1 MIFRVQKTENYV
13 VLDKGYI
20 NDRDLSLQ
28 AKGLLTI
35 MLALPN
41 DWQFYEV
48 DLIKRSTNG
57 RDAVR
62 AVIKELQNAGY
73 IVKEQ
78 GRKAGGKF
86 SRPDFVVHERPI
98 KPNDPRPGNPA
109 TDKPATGKPAT
120 DKPATDKPAT
130 ENPTLLSN
138 NVLNNNLLSNK
149 DTKEYKDN
157 VADAPPAPKAE
168 APDLPFKDV
177 VEYLNL
183 VAGTAYR
190 PSAAKNKGPV
200 VARLNEGFAV
210 EDLKKVVDIKVKD
223 WARDSKMQKFI
234 RPETLFGPKCEGY
247 LNEWRLKYGV
257 NKGRTEKQSN
267 VPGDVGF

>member
-1 MIFRVQKTENYV
+1 MIYRVQKTENYV
-13 VLDKGYI
+13 VLDKGFI
-20 NDRDLSLQ
+20 NDCGLSLQ
-28 AKGLLTI
+28 AKGLLTV

-62 AVIKELQNAGY
+62 AVIKELQQAGY

-78 GRKAGGKF
+78 GRKDGGKF
-86 SRPDFVVHERPI
+86 SRPDFVVHERPV
-98 KPNDPRPGNPA
+98 KQSPPPPGNPS
-109 TDKPATGKPAT
+109 TDKPAA
-120 DKPATDKPAT
+120 DKPATVQPAT
-130 ENPTLLSN
+130 DNPTLLSN
-138 NVLNNNLLSNK
+138 NVLSNNLLSNK
-149 DTKEYKDN
+149 DTKELKDN

-200 VARLNEGFAV
+200 VARLNEGFGV
-210 EDLKKVVDIKVKD
+210 EDLKKVVDIKTKD
-223 WARDSKMQKFI
+223 WARDSKMQKFL
-234 RPETLFGPKCEGY
+234 RPETLFGPKCESY
-247 LNEWRLKYGV
+247 LNEWRLKHGV
-257 NKGRTEKQSN
+257 NKGRTAEKSN
-267 VPGDVGF
+267 LPEDVGF

>member
-13 VLDKGYI
+13 VLDKGFI
-20 NDRDLSLQ
+20 NDCKLSLQ
-28 AKGLLTI
+28 AKGLLTV

-62 AVIKELQNAGY
+62 AVIKELQAAGY
-73 IVKEQ
+73 IIKEQ
-78 GRKAGGKF
+78 GRKDGGKF
-86 SRPDFVVHERPI
+86 SRPDFVVHERPVTMS
-98 KPNDPRPGNPA
+98 PPSPDNPA

-120 DKPATDKPAT
+120 

-138 NVLNNNLLSNK
+138 NLLSNNLLSNK
-149 DTKEYKDN
+149 DTKELKDN

-177 VEYLNL
+177 IEYLNL
-183 VAGTAYR
+183 AAGTSYR
-190 PSAAKNKGPV
+190 PSSKKTQSLIK
-200 VARLNEGFAV
+200 ARISDGFGV
-210 EDLKKVVDIKVKD
+210 EDFKKVVDIKTKA
-223 WARDSKMQKFI
+223 WARDKQMAVYL
-234 RPETLFGPKCEGY
+234 RPETLFGTKFESY
-247 LNEWRLKYGV
+247 LNEWRLKNGV
-257 NKGRTEKQSN
+257 NKGGTAKKSN
-267 VPGDVGF
+267 LPEDVGF